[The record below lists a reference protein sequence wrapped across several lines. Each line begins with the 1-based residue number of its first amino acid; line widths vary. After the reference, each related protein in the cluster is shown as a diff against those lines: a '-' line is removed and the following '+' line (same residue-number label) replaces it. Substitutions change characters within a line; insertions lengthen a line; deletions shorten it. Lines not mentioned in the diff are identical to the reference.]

1 MKFKREVTHVIFF
14 DIEYYVPKEYRNR
27 PGLKAN
33 PYMDG
38 SFVIGGVFQRYF
50 PVEDRLEEKEEFWI
64 WDMEG
69 RDTTEQEKNLLE
81 KIYLYFRESW
91 TRWELLGGDPRL
103 TEPIVA
109 GFGITRLDIPVLF
122 ARSQIHR
129 IAEPERLYDTY
140 FKLRH
145 FDLSVTSAPMIPENR
160 NPNVLAP
167 VSQNWAVKNLLRDGE
182 RKPSG
187 TTVWELYDVEDHKD
201 IKERT
206 LGEVELAKR
215 VYLELRKLRN
225 SLSGRL

>member
-1 MKFKREVTHVIFF
+1 
-14 DIEYYVPKEYRNR
+14 
-27 PGLKAN
+27 
-33 PYMDG
+33 
-38 SFVIGGVFQRYF
+38 
-50 PVEDRLEEKEEFWI
+50 
-64 WDMEG
+64 
-69 RDTTEQEKNLLE
+69 
-81 KIYLYFRESW
+81 
-91 TRWELLGGDPRL
+91 
-103 TEPIVA
+103 
-109 GFGITRLDIPVLF
+109 VLF

>member
-33 PYMDG
+33 PYLDG

-50 PVEDRLEEKEEFWI
+50 PIEDKLEEKEEFWI

-69 RDTTEQEKNLLE
+69 RDTMEQEKNLLE

-91 TRWELLGGDPRL
+91 TRWELLGGGPRL
-103 TEPIVA
+103 TEPMVA
-109 GFGITRLDIPVLF
+109 GFGITRLDVPVLF
-122 ARSQIHR
+122 IKSLVHR

-145 FDLSVTSAPMIPENR
+145 FDLSVASAPLIPENKDR
-160 NPNVLAP
+160 KVLSP
-167 VSQNWAVKNLLRDGE
+167 VSQNWAVKNLFGDGE

-187 TTVWELYDVEDHKD
+187 TTVWELYDEEEYQS
-201 IKERT
+201 IMERT
-206 LGEVELAKR
+206 RGEVELARR
-215 VYLELRKLRN
+215 VYQELRKIRN
-225 SLSGRL
+225 GLPGRP

>member
-1 MKFKREVTHVIFF
+1 MFKREITHVIFF
-14 DIEYYVPKEYRNR
+14 DIEYYVPEEHRNR

-64 WDMEG
+64 WDMKG

-145 FDLSVTSAPMIPENR
+145 FDLSVTSAPMIPEQEPECARPGISELGCQEPSQRRGKKAERHNSMGALR
-160 NPNVLAP
+160 RGRSQGHKGKNP
-167 VSQNWAVKNLLRDGE
+167 G
-182 RKPSG
+182 G
-187 TTVWELYDVEDHKD
+187 
-201 IKERT
+201 
-206 LGEVELAKR
+206 G
-215 VYLELRKLRN
+215 
-225 SLSGRL
+225 